1 MKIVMA
7 YFENLAGCIGGL
19 ERILCDF
26 SNAMIEKGHEVY
38 VITNDENDGNPYYS
52 LASDIEVIN
61 LRQIAKKKRDFTFKQ
76 KVIRETFRLFGKK
89 CVKVWK
95 EQYRNGYIKNI
106 LPEILDRIQ
115 PDIIISY
122 NNETTGQLYRASIHV
137 PYITMLHNDPS
148 VLCKIMTQAEKKGF
162 RNSKF
167 LQVLT
172 PRFIE
177 MAKSF
182 FPSSNIIYIPNEVTQ
197 YAYQKRECKEEYSII
212 CVARLNKKQK
222 RQDLLIR
229 AFIKVAKEYPSWNLK
244 FWGIGDQKYTQELRM
259 LIRKSHMSNRIF
271 LMGQTQN
278 VLKAYREADIF
289 AFPSAFEGFGLAL
302 VEAMSSGLPCIGYKT
317 TTAVNEII
325 ENGKNGILVND
336 GVDSL
341 AQGLS
346 ILMKD
351 SVLRYRMGRYAHVY
365 AKTYSADNIW
375 RTWEKVL
382 METVN
387 DY

>member
-1 MKIVMA
+1 M
-7 YFENLAGCIGGL
+7 GDW
-19 ERILCDF
+19 R
-26 SNAMIEKGHEVY
+26 
-38 VITNDENDGNPYYS
+38 
-52 LASDIEVIN
+52 
-61 LRQIAKKKRDFTFKQ
+61 
-76 KVIRETFRLFGKK
+76 
-89 CVKVWK
+89 
-95 EQYRNGYIKNI
+95 
-106 LPEILDRIQ
+106 
-115 PDIIISY
+115 
-122 NNETTGQLYRASIHV
+122 
-137 PYITMLHNDPS
+137 
-148 VLCKIMTQAEKKGF
+148 
-162 RNSKF
+162 SK
-167 LQVLT
+167 
-172 PRFIE
+172 
-177 MAKSF
+177 
-182 FPSSNIIYIPNEVTQ
+182 
-197 YAYQKRECKEEYSII
+197 
-212 CVARLNKKQK
+212 
-222 RQDLLIR
+222 
-229 AFIKVAKEYPSWNLK
+229 
-244 FWGIGDQKYTQELRM
+244 
-259 LIRKSHMSNRIF
+259 
-271 LMGQTQN
+271 